1 MGSCLSTPGLSQGGG
16 ATARPMGPPPIM
28 PTPRSYDL
36 PKGWLCQYDPQS
48 KHLFYI
54 NTATGQRQWENPNGP
69 AASANDA
76 AQFREQ
82 MNSYEQQLAN
92 YNRGGGYQQMQQQQQ
107 QQQYY
112 QGGNGMMGGSNGY
125 GRGGGGMGGMAKG
138 GMMGLLA
145 GTLIGNQFGNHNGG
159 GYGGG
164 GYGNN
169 SEYANDNGGSGGG
182 GGFFGGNDGY
192 GGGFSGNGD
201 YDNNLGGGGGTSKAP
216 LGDITHRPLT
226 GRRSGNTTAQQ
237 VANLTCSAGQG
248 DENNPARG
256 LLDLFAAQSG
266 SSLNRKRSLKQF
278 TNSNNSNSSNSPIVR
293 FLSPHPTPPTTPNK
307 CSNNNAAANAGTVA
321 SASANNIKT
330 AAPVVV
336 VDNSTTYQPSQ
347 HSFSAADIRQAEE
360 HSILWREGSHPDS
373 TKQILAHQNA
383 IFDLCWTRDDSKIVS
398 VSGDQSARIHDVETK
413 KCIGM
418 FSGHT
423 GSIKSVSM
431 KHNDDFI
438 FATAARD
445 GAVMIWDSRCSSTT
459 SASGETVYRP
469 ADRLLNVHAS
479 TTRAAPPKKTKHGSD
494 GPNTASAVQ
503 YMLHNENIIASTGS
517 LDGSIKYWDVRK
529 HGTYFKHDYPTP
541 LLTSKYTPTTRRAH
555 GMTSMALSPDGS
567 ALYALSSDNN
577 IYMYNTT
584 ALGHPVERFGGS
596 NFACSSYY
604 IKISVSPDGNYIA
617 SGSSKDLYVWETNR
631 PQKKPLI
638 FQGHEREVTG
648 VDWAKDLGHGT
659 ELSGC
664 SDDAKVRTWKP
675 NGELVQECREN
686 KSLQNLHGIVSE

>member
-1 MGSCLSTPGLSQGGG
+1 MS
-16 ATARPMGPPPIM
+16 
-28 PTPRSYDL
+28 
-36 PKGWLCQYDPQS
+36 
-48 KHLFYI
+48 
-54 NTATGQRQWENPNGP
+54 
-69 AASANDA
+69 
-76 AQFREQ
+76 
-82 MNSYEQQLAN
+82 
-92 YNRGGGYQQMQQQQQ
+92 
-107 QQQYY
+107 
-112 QGGNGMMGGSNGY
+112 
-125 GRGGGGMGGMAKG
+125 
-138 GMMGLLA
+138 
-145 GTLIGNQFGNHNGG
+145 GTN
-159 GYGGG
+159 
-164 GYGNN
+164 
-169 SEYANDNGGSGGG
+169 
-182 GGFFGGNDGY
+182 
-192 GGGFSGNGD
+192 
-201 YDNNLGGGGGTSKAP
+201 KAP
-216 LGDITHRPLT
+216 LGDITHRTLT
-226 GRRSGNTTAQQ
+226 GRRSGNTAAQQ

-248 DENNPARG
+248 DENIPTRG

-266 SSLNRKRSLKQF
+266 SVSLNRKRSLKRF
-278 TNSNNSNSSNSPIVR
+278 TDDSEHPIAR
-293 FLSPHPTPPTTPNK
+293 FLSPQPSPTKPSATK
-307 CSNNNAAANAGTVA
+307 SNAAKAGGVLPTKSAA
-321 SASANNIKT
+321 ST
-330 AAPVVV
+330 VVV
-336 VDNSTTYQPSQ
+336 VDPIPMPPTGPLFL
-347 HSFSAADIRQAEE
+347 HSAKTARPT
-360 HSILWREGSHPDS
+360 SILSTISRRQTFGLQRNMPYYDA

-383 IFDLCWTRDDSKIVS
+383 IFDLCWTKDDSKIIS

-413 KCIGM
+413 KCIGV

-423 GSIKSVSM
+423 GSIKSVST

-445 GAVMIWDSRCSSTT
+445 GAVMVWDSRCSSTT
-459 SASGETVYRP
+459 STTGETVYRP

-479 TTRAAPPKKTKHGSD
+479 TTRAVPPKKSKHGSD

-503 YMLHNENIIASTGS
+503 YMLHNEHIIASTGS

-541 LLTSKYTPTTRRAH
+541 LQTSKYTPTTRRAH
-555 GMTSMALSPDGS
+555 GMTSMALSPDGR

-584 ALGHPVERFGGS
+584 ALGHPVERFGGGD
-596 NFACSSYY
+596 FACSSYY

-617 SGSSKDLYVWETNR
+617 AGSSKDLYVWEINM
-631 PQKKPLI
+631 PQRKPLV

>member
-1 MGSCLSTPGLSQGGG
+1 MS
-16 ATARPMGPPPIM
+16 
-28 PTPRSYDL
+28 
-36 PKGWLCQYDPQS
+36 
-48 KHLFYI
+48 
-54 NTATGQRQWENPNGP
+54 
-69 AASANDA
+69 
-76 AQFREQ
+76 
-82 MNSYEQQLAN
+82 
-92 YNRGGGYQQMQQQQQ
+92 
-107 QQQYY
+107 
-112 QGGNGMMGGSNGY
+112 
-125 GRGGGGMGGMAKG
+125 
-138 GMMGLLA
+138 
-145 GTLIGNQFGNHNGG
+145 
-159 GYGGG
+159 
-164 GYGNN
+164 
-169 SEYANDNGGSGGG
+169 
-182 GGFFGGNDGY
+182 
-192 GGGFSGNGD
+192 
-201 YDNNLGGGGGTSKAP
+201 GTSKAP

-248 DENNPARG
+248 DENNPTRG
-256 LLDLFAAQSG
+256 LLDLFTAQSG
-266 SSLNRKRSLKQF
+266 SVSLNRKRSLKRF
-278 TNSNNSNSSNSPIVR
+278 TDDSEHPIAR
-293 FLSPHPTPPTTPNK
+293 FLSPQPSPTKPSATKSNAAKAGGVSPTKPAATTVIVVDPILSGELMPPTGPLFLHTAK
-307 CSNNNAAANAGTVA
+307 AARPT
-321 SASANNIKT
+321 
-330 AAPVVV
+330 
-336 VDNSTTYQPSQ
+336 
-347 HSFSAADIRQAEE
+347 
-360 HSILWREGSHPDS
+360 SILSTISRRQTFGRQRNVPYYVSTREYMLDYISRPSDVYSFVSQDGATLVPPFSCAYNNVSNGARNLAVGDEDGTIHIVDTRRERSHPDD

-413 KCIGM
+413 KCIGV

-445 GAVMIWDSRCSSTT
+445 GAVMVWDSRCSSTT
-459 SASGETVYRP
+459 SATGDTIYRP

-479 TTRAAPPKKTKHGSD
+479 TTRAAPPKKSKHGSD

-503 YMLHNENIIASTGS
+503 YMLHNEHIIASTGS

-541 LLTSKYTPTTRRAH
+541 LQTSKYTPTTKRAH
-555 GMTSMALSPDGS
+555 GMTSMALSPDGR

-596 NFACSSYY
+596 GFACSSYY

-617 SGSSKDLYVWETNR
+617 AGSSKDLYVWEINM
-631 PQKKPLI
+631 PQRKPLV

>member
-1 MGSCLSTPGLSQGGG
+1 MS
-16 ATARPMGPPPIM
+16 
-28 PTPRSYDL
+28 
-36 PKGWLCQYDPQS
+36 
-48 KHLFYI
+48 
-54 NTATGQRQWENPNGP
+54 
-69 AASANDA
+69 
-76 AQFREQ
+76 
-82 MNSYEQQLAN
+82 
-92 YNRGGGYQQMQQQQQ
+92 
-107 QQQYY
+107 
-112 QGGNGMMGGSNGY
+112 
-125 GRGGGGMGGMAKG
+125 
-138 GMMGLLA
+138 
-145 GTLIGNQFGNHNGG
+145 
-159 GYGGG
+159 
-164 GYGNN
+164 
-169 SEYANDNGGSGGG
+169 
-182 GGFFGGNDGY
+182 
-192 GGGFSGNGD
+192 
-201 YDNNLGGGGGTSKAP
+201 GTSKAP

-237 VANLTCSAGQG
+237 VANLACSAGQG

-266 SSLNRKRSLKQF
+266 SLNRKRSLKQY
-278 TNSNNSNSSNSPIVR
+278 TNSNNNPSDSPIVR
-293 FLSPHPTPPTTPNK
+293 LLSPLPSPSK
-307 CSNNNAAANAGTVA
+307 SNNNATAKTGVVA
-321 SASANNIKT
+321 SASTNSIKSV
-330 AAPVVV
+330 AAPAVIAA
-336 VDNSTTYQPSQ
+336 VDPILFGELLPAGPLFLHSSKMARPTSLLSTLSR
-347 HSFSAADIRQAEE
+347 RQAFGQQKNIPYYVSTREYMLDYISRPSDVYSFVSQDGATLVPPFSCAYNHVANGARNLAVGDE
-360 HSILWREGSHPDS
+360 DGTIHIIDTRREGSHPDD

-459 SASGETVYRP
+459 SATGDTVYRP
-469 ADRLLNVHAS
+469 ADRLLNAHAS
-479 TTRAAPPKKTKHGSD
+479 STRAAPPKKSKHGSD

-503 YMLHNENIIASTGS
+503 YMLHNEHIIASTGS

-541 LLTSKYTPTTRRAH
+541 LQTSKYTPTTRRAH
-555 GMTSMALSPDGS
+555 GMTSMALSPDGR

-584 ALGHPVERFGGS
+584 ALGHPVELFGGS

-617 SGSSKDLYVWETNR
+617 SGSSKDLYVWEINR

-648 VDWAKDLGHGT
+648 VDWAKDIGHGT

-675 NGELVQECREN
+675 NGGLVQECREN